1 MWRGGRE
8 YSEINLS
15 APFLSKGGLW
25 APVQLCLA
33 AWLSDM
39 NIWSCYLLGGQ
50 SRQQWNLEAAKTSR
64 RLTPSATSKGVL
76 KMHPRPSFP
85 SERAETISFSN
96 NILKPPLIAELLHF
110 HQEPNKTWEHSV
122 VQPIT
127 TSRVQNESQPMCNYR
142 RESFPRQQAACNYN
156 KSDRMWTWHRSAQQP
171 APTGENQ
178 ASWWHHG
185 MSTWRLGDDDYL
197 RCLPLPSWGWH
208 NG

>member
-1 MWRGGRE
+1 M
-8 YSEINLS
+8 
-15 APFLSKGGLW
+15 
-25 APVQLCLA
+25 QLCLA

-156 KSDRMWTWHRSAQQP
+156 KSDRM
-171 APTGENQ
+171 
-178 ASWWHHG
+178 
-185 MSTWRLGDDDYL
+185 
-197 RCLPLPSWGWH
+197 
-208 NG
+208 